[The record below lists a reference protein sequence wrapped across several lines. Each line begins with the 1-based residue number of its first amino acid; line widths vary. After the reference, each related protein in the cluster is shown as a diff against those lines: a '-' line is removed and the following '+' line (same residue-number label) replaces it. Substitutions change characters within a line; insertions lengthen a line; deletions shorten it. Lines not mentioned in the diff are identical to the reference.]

1 MRSADS
7 RQQHAGLPAD
17 QLPRLLP
24 ADIGAGRSD
33 LAGHLARYGPLRSA
47 GLNQQRGEALIDE
60 VDRSGLTGRGG
71 AGFPAA
77 RKLAAVAARRA
88 PIVVANGTEGE
99 PASSKDKVLLA
110 RSPHL
115 VLDGAVLAA
124 ETVGASQAVI
134 VVHRS
139 VREIVDA
146 AAAERSQ
153 AGSDRVQ
160 IRVITAADRFVAG
173 EASAV
178 VHWIEDGLPTPTRK
192 PPRLSERGLGGR
204 PTLVHNVETLAHLAL
219 IARYG
224 ASWFRALGTPQES
237 GSMLVTILGAV
248 NQPRVCEIAIGAS
261 LQEVLSLAG
270 GASAPLQALLLGGYF
285 GSWADAAAAGTLPF
299 SSAGLA
305 GLGAGV
311 GAGLIAALPQDA
323 CGLVETSR
331 VARYLADESARQCGP
346 CLFGLDA
353 IAGELERL
361 AEGRTSDLSTLQR
374 WLGQVDGR
382 GACRHPDGVVRL
394 IRSALD
400 VFEPELRQHA
410 QGWCCATR
418 TANVLPVPSRR
429 RP

>member
-1 MRSADS
+1 MRSTDS
-7 RQQHAGLPAD
+7 RQRHAGLAAD

-24 ADIGAGRSD
+24 ADVRAEPTG
-33 LAGHLARYGPLRSA
+33 LAEHLARYGSLRSA
-47 GLNQQRGEALIDE
+47 GLNRQGREALIEE

-77 RKLAAVAARRA
+77 RKLAAVAAGHA

-110 RSPHL
+110 RSPQL

-124 ETVGASQAVI
+124 EIVGASQAVI
-134 VVHRS
+134 VVHHA

-153 AGSDRVQ
+153 AGTDRV
-160 IRVITAADRFVAG
+160 RVRVMTAADRFVAG

-204 PTLVHNVETLAHLAL
+204 PTLVHNVETIAHLAL

-224 ASWFRALGTPQES
+224 ASWFRAVGTPQES

-248 NQPRVCEIAIGAS
+248 NQPCVCEIAIGTS

-285 GSWADAAAAGTLPF
+285 GSWVGASAAGTLPF

-305 GLGAGV
+305 VLGAGV

-323 CGLVETSR
+323 CGLVETAR
-331 VARYLADESARQCGP
+331 VVRYLADESARQCGP

-353 IAGELERL
+353 IAGELQRL
-361 AEGRTSDLSTLQR
+361 AEGRTSDLSLLRR

-382 GACRHPDGVVRL
+382 GACHHPDGVIRL

-400 VFEPELRQHA
+400 VFEPELGEHA

-418 TANVLPVPSRR
+418 TANVLPVPPRR
-429 RP
+429 QP